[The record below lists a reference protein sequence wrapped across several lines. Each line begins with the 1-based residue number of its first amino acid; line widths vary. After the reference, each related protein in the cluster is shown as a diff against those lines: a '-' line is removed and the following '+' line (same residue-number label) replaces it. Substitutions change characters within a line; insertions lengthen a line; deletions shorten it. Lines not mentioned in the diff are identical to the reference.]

1 MARAIGG
8 ARSALCIARLLWLAR
23 IRHRRRLDELWCRPA
38 GRLSPSRRLRCT
50 HPQGREAGRP
60 AGRAVHESG
69 ARHQSQDCKG
79 AGSHLPATA
88 ARPRRRGDR
97 MRRRDFITLLGG
109 ASVAWPLAARAQ
121 QAAMPVVGFLSSASP
136 DSYTI
141 RLRAFRQGLKEAGY
155 VEGQNVAIEYRWA
168 EGQNSRLPVFAAELV
183 HRQVDVIVAGGGT
196 PCAVAA
202 KAATGTIP
210 IIVEVAVDPVA
221 AGFVASLDK
230 PGGNITGVTNLN
242 VEIGPKRLEL
252 MHELL
257 PSVSVIGVLVNPA
270 NPALFEPFVQSLE
283 AAAKRLRLELH
294 VLNASDDRDFE
305 PVFAA
310 LDQLKAGAL
319 VIGPDVFFNSH
330 IEQIAALAI
339 GHALPTVY
347 QYRPFVEAGGLLSYG
362 SDETE
367 TYHLVGAYTGRVLK
381 GEKPANLPVVQS
393 TKVELIINL
402 KTAKALGLTVPL
414 PLAGRADE
422 VIE

>member
-1 MARAIGG
+1 M
-8 ARSALCIARLLWLAR
+8 
-23 IRHRRRLDELWCRPA
+23 
-38 GRLSPSRRLRCT
+38 
-50 HPQGREAGRP
+50 
-60 AGRAVHESG
+60 
-69 ARHQSQDCKG
+69 K
-79 AGSHLPATA
+79 
-88 ARPRRRGDR
+88 
-97 MRRRDFITLLGG
+97 RRDFITLLGG

-121 QAAMPVVGFLSSASP
+121 QAAMPVVGFLSSTSP
-136 DSYTI
+136 DSYAI

-168 EGQNSRLPVFAAELV
+168 EGQNNRLPVLAAELV

-221 AGFVASLDK
+221 IGFVASLDK

-257 PSVSVIGVLVNPA
+257 PSVTVIGVLVNPA

-283 AAAKRLRLELH
+283 AAANRLGLELH
-294 VLNASDDRDFE
+294 VLNASTDRDFD

-310 LDQLKAGAL
+310 LVQLKAGAL

-330 IEQIAALAI
+330 IEQIAALAF
-339 GHALPTVY
+339 GHALPAVY

-367 TYHLVGAYTGRVLK
+367 TYHLVGAYTGRILK

-402 KTAKALGLTVPL
+402 KTAKAFGMTIPLTL
-414 PLAGRADE
+414 LGRADE

>member
-1 MARAIGG
+1 
-8 ARSALCIARLLWLAR
+8 
-23 IRHRRRLDELWCRPA
+23 
-38 GRLSPSRRLRCT
+38 
-50 HPQGREAGRP
+50 
-60 AGRAVHESG
+60 
-69 ARHQSQDCKG
+69 
-79 AGSHLPATA
+79 
-88 ARPRRRGDR
+88 

-109 ASVAWPLAARAQ
+109 TAFAWPLAARAQ
-121 QAAMPVVGFLSSASP
+121 QAAMPVVGFLSSTSP
-136 DSYTI
+136 DSYAI

-155 VEGQNVAIEYRWA
+155 VEGQNLAIEYRWA
-168 EGQNSRLPVFAAELV
+168 EGQNNRLPVLAAELV

-221 AGFVASLDK
+221 IGFVASLDK

-257 PSVSVIGVLVNPA
+257 PSVTVIGVLVNPA

-283 AAAKRLRLELH
+283 AAANRLGLELH
-294 VLNASDDRDFE
+294 VLNASTDRDFD

-310 LDQLKAGAL
+310 LVQLKAGAL

-330 IEQIAALAI
+330 IEQIAALAF
-339 GHALPTVY
+339 GHALPAVY

-367 TYHLVGAYTGRVLK
+367 TYHLVGAYTGRILK

-402 KTAKALGLTVPL
+402 KTAKAFGLTIPL
-414 PLAGRADE
+414 TLLGRADE

>member
-1 MARAIGG
+1 
-8 ARSALCIARLLWLAR
+8 
-23 IRHRRRLDELWCRPA
+23 
-38 GRLSPSRRLRCT
+38 
-50 HPQGREAGRP
+50 
-60 AGRAVHESG
+60 
-69 ARHQSQDCKG
+69 
-79 AGSHLPATA
+79 
-88 ARPRRRGDR
+88 
-97 MRRRDFITLLGG
+97 MRRREVITLFGG
-109 ASVAWPLAARAQ
+109 AAAASLLRPLAARAQ
-121 QAAMPVVGFLSSASP
+121 QPTMPVIGFLSSASP
-136 DSYTI
+136 ASYAI

-168 EGQNSRLPVFAAELV
+168 EGQNNRLPAFAAELV

-221 AGFVASLDK
+221 IGFVASLDK

-257 PSVSVIGVLVNPA
+257 PSATIIGVLVNPA

-283 AAAKRLRLELH
+283 AAANRLGLELH
-294 VLNASDDRDFE
+294 VLNASTDRDFD

-330 IEQIAALAI
+330 IEQIAALTI
-339 GHALPTVY
+339 GHALPAVY

-402 KTAKALGLTVPL
+402 KTAKALGLTIPL
-414 PLAGRADE
+414 PLLGRADE

>member
-1 MARAIGG
+1 VK
-8 ARSALCIARLLWLAR
+8 
-23 IRHRRRLDELWCRPA
+23 RRE
-38 GRLSPSRRLRCT
+38 
-50 HPQGREAGRP
+50 
-60 AGRAVHESG
+60 
-69 ARHQSQDCKG
+69 
-79 AGSHLPATA
+79 
-88 ARPRRRGDR
+88 
-97 MRRRDFITLLGG
+97 FITLLG
-109 ASVAWPLAARAQ
+109 AAAAWPFAARAQ
-121 QAAMPVVGFLSSASP
+121 LPAMPVVGFLSSASP
-136 DSYTI
+136 ASYTI

-168 EGQNSRLPVFAAELV
+168 EGQNNRLPAFAAELV

-221 AGFVASLDK
+221 VGFVASLDR

-252 MHELL
+252 MHEML
-257 PSVSVIGVLVNPA
+257 PSVTVIGVLVNPA

-283 AAAKRLRLELH
+283 VAANRLGLELH
-294 VLNASDDRDFE
+294 VLNASTDRDFD

-330 IEQIAALAI
+330 IEQIAALTI
-339 GHALPTVY
+339 GHALPAVY

-362 SDETE
+362 SDEAE

-402 KTAKALGLTVPL
+402 KTAKALGLTIPL
-414 PLAGRADE
+414 PLLGRADE